1 MQTEKGYF
9 LRLTADQL
17 PEMKKNALGNKCI
30 TMGKDD
36 MVKAIYVLENGH
48 ETINYNG
55 KELDLMSV
63 KPGKRGQTGV
73 KKK

>member
-1 MQTEKGYF
+1 
-9 LRLTADQL
+9 
-17 PEMKKNALGNKCI
+17 MKKNALGNKCI

-36 MVKAIYVLENGH
+36 MVKAIYELENGH